1 MNIRIPGHFTRYC
14 KHAVFILTV
23 AVTVLMITAISPCH
37 AEQKVVLIAAK
48 GSGIEMLSNRDI
60 RRIFLGLKSVDSKQV
75 NKPVLNLYN
84 RQVYHEFLK
93 NVMHMTEGAYKRK
106 LVKRI
111 FRHGTEEI
119 KEVEMLSELNAHLT
133 GNIGDI
139 SFVDST
145 AVEKMQDIEVVK
157 VLW

>member
-1 MNIRIPGHFTRYC
+1 MLTLA
-14 KHAVFILTV
+14 AVV
-23 AVTVLMITAISPCH
+23 AVLMITAIRPCL
-37 AEQKVVLIAAK
+37 AENKVVLIAAK

-60 RRIFLGLKSVDSKQV
+60 RRVFLGLKSADSELV

-84 RQVYHEFLK
+84 RKIYQEFLK

-111 FRHGTEEI
+111 FRHGSEEI
-119 KEVEMLSELNAHLT
+119 KEVDMLDDLNAHLT
-133 GNIGDI
+133 RNIGDI
-139 SFVDST
+139 SFVEYN
-145 AVEKMQDIEVVK
+145 AVEQMQDIEVVK

>member
-1 MNIRIPGHFTRYC
+1 MNIRIPEYC
-14 KHAVFILTV
+14 IRFFKHPVLILTA
-23 AVTVLMITAISPCH
+23 AVIMLMMTAIRPCH
-37 AEQKVVLIAAK
+37 AEHKVVLIAAK
-48 GSGIEMLSNRDI
+48 GSGIETLSNRDI
-60 RRIFLGLKSVDSKQV
+60 RRIFLGLKSVDSMQV

-84 RQVYHEFLK
+84 RQVYQDFLK

-111 FRHGTEEI
+111 FKHGTEEI
-119 KEVEMLSELNAHLT
+119 MEVDMLSELNAHLT

-139 SFVDST
+139 SFVDYS